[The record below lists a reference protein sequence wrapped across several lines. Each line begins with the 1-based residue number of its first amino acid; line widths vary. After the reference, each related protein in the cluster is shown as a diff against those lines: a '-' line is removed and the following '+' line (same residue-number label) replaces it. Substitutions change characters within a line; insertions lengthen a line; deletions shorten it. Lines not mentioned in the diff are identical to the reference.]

1 MQRYHK
7 EECMSFTDDFTAC
20 ITGKTLPPEL
30 ARLIPDP
37 QTAMA
42 FASKLI
48 KGASVEEAL
57 IAIGVGAE
65 LAADVAA
72 AVAAFTVGVIVGA
85 VVGCAV
91 NAASGS
97 LGGVLAQMDSS
108 DQEALQGPLADAGFV
123 QSDTAAA

>member
-1 MQRYHK
+1 
-7 EECMSFTDDFTAC
+7 
-20 ITGKTLPPEL
+20 
-30 ARLIPDP
+30 
-37 QTAMA
+37 MA